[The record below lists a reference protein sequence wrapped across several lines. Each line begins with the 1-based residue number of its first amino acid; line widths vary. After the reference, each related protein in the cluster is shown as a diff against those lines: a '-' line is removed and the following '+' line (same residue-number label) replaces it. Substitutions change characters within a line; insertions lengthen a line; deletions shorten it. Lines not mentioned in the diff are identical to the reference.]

1 MQFSGKG
8 RVQVQ
13 RAVSAK
19 ALRQKPSWWAPWEYR
34 AGNRAGEL
42 DTRPMRKGGEW
53 PEKVISTC
61 GHDEGCGLYSE
72 PGRRPLSR
80 GL

>member
-1 MQFSGKG
+1 MQLSGKG

-19 ALRQKPSWWAPWEYR
+19 ALRQKPSWWAPWEY
-34 AGNRAGEL
+34 RAGEL

-80 GL
+80 EET